1 MPKLVG
7 SNVHTPMPPSPT
19 AKAPSLGATTDRIR
33 QLDVLR
39 GVALLGILVMNMIS
53 FGLPG
58 VLYFNPV
65 ALGPLEGLDR
75 AAFLFSEVFANEKFM
90 GLFSVLFG
98 AGVVLFTDRIRSKGK
113 SEAAWHY
120 RRNGWLLLFGLAHA
134 YLLWNGDILVTYAI
148 CSVWLFL
155 FRGWSVRGLLI
166 ATGILLGGLM
176 LANLFFGWSMP
187 YWTPEELDG
196 LRAFWS
202 PDATSVAQEINAY
215 RGSWLDQMAQRIPG
229 AIAIQTALLPFVAP
243 RATGM
248 MLLGMALYKAGVL
261 TGQRNRQ
268 WNGRLALIGLGF
280 GTLIS
285 GFGVWQ
291 NEAAGWSMEYSFFT
305 GSVLRTLGMIPLVLG
320 YIGGILWLCDG
331 RLGAWMER
339 RLAPVGRMAMT
350 NYLTQTLLATA
361 VMYGHGLGWFAT
373 MGRAELW
380 LVILPIWGLQI
391 AWSSWWMARFRFGP
405 FEWLWRTA
413 TYWRA
418 QPMRR

>member
-1 MPKLVG
+1 MG
-7 SNVHTPMPPSPT
+7 
-19 AKAPSLGATTDRIR
+19 R
-33 QLDVLR
+33 
-39 GVALLGILVMNMIS
+39 
-53 FGLPG
+53 
-58 VLYFNPV
+58 
-65 ALGPLEGLDR
+65 LEGLDR

-166 ATGILLGGLM
+166 AAGVFLGGLAGQPLLRM
-176 LANLFFGWSMP
+176 VHALLDPRRTGWPPRVLVS
-187 YWTPEELDG
+187 
-196 LRAFWS
+196 
-202 PDATSVAQEINAY
+202 DAASLAQEVDAY

-229 AIAIQTALLPFVAP
+229 ALAIQTALLLFVAP

-248 MLLGMALYKAGVL
+248 MLPGMALYKAADVL
-261 TGQRNRQ
+261 TGGRDRQ

-291 NEAAGWSMEYSFFT
+291 NEAVDWSMEYSFFT
-305 GSVLRTLGMIPLVLG
+305 GSVLRTLGMVPLVLG
-320 YIGGILWLCDG
+320 YIGGILWLCEG
-331 RLGAWMER
+331 KIGPWLER
-339 RLAPVGRMAMT
+339 RLAPVGRMA
-350 NYLTQTLLATA
+350 NDELPHPDH
-361 VMYGHGLGWFAT
+361 VGHHHHVRARPGDGTTRWVGQNCGSSSCPSGGCKSCGPHGGWSTSASVPSSGSGARPPT
-373 MGRAELW
+373 GRRNRCGADR
-380 LVILPIWGLQI
+380 PDPNK
-391 AWSSWWMARFRFGP
+391 ACPTFPA
-405 FEWLWRTA
+405 
-413 TYWRA
+413 WRA
-418 QPMRR
+418 CRV

>member
-1 MPKLVG
+1 M
-7 SNVHTPMPPSPT
+7 SAQTPVS
-19 AKAPSLGATTDRIR
+19 GADRIR

-58 VLYFNPV
+58 ILYFNPV
-65 ALGPLEGLDR
+65 ALGSLEGLDR
-75 AAFLFSEVFANEKFM
+75 VAFLFSEVFANEKFM

-120 RRNGWLLLFGLAHA
+120 RRNGWLILFGLAHA

-155 FRGWSVRGLLI
+155 FRAWSVRGLLI
-166 ATGILLGGLM
+166 AAGVFLGGLM

-187 YWTPEELDG
+187 YWTPKELEG

-202 PDATSVAQEINAY
+202 PDAASVAQEVNAY

-229 AIAIQTALLPFVAP
+229 ALAIQTALLPFVAP

-261 TGQRNRQ
+261 TGGRDRQ
-268 WNGRLALIGLGF
+268 WNGRLALIGFGL

-305 GSVLRTLGMIPLVLG
+305 GSVLRTLGMVPLVLG
-320 YIGGILWLCDG
+320 YIGGILWLCEG
-331 RLGAWMER
+331 QLGPWLER

-350 NYLTQTLLATA
+350 NYLTQTILATTI
-361 VMYGHGLGWFAT
+361 MYGHGLGW
-373 MGRAELW
+373 
-380 LVILPIWGLQI
+380 
-391 AWSSWWMARFRFGP
+391 
-405 FEWLWRTA
+405 
-413 TYWRA
+413 
-418 QPMRR
+418 

>member
-1 MPKLVG
+1 MSAQKPI
-7 SNVHTPMPPSPT
+7 
-19 AKAPSLGATTDRIR
+19 AGADRIH

-39 GVALLGILVMNMIS
+39 GVALLGILVMNMIY

-58 VLYFNPV
+58 ALYLNPV

-148 CSVWLFL
+148 CSVWLFF
-155 FRGWSVRGLLI
+155 FRGWSVRGLLL
-166 ATGILLGGLM
+166 AAGVFLGGLM

-202 PDATSVAQEINAY
+202 PDAASVAQEVDAY

-229 AIAIQTALLPFVAP
+229 ALAVQTALLPFVAP

-261 TGQRNRQ
+261 TGGRDRQ
-268 WNGRLALIGLGF
+268 WNGRLALIGLGL

-291 NEAAGWSMEYSFFT
+291 NEAVAWSMEYSFFT
-305 GSVLRTLGMIPLVLG
+305 GSVLRTLGMAPLVLG
-320 YIGGILWLCDG
+320 YIGGILWLCEG
-331 RLGAWMER
+331 QLGAWLER

-350 NYLTQTLLATA
+350 NYLTQTILATTI
-361 VMYGHGLGWFAT
+361 MYGHGLGWYPT

-380 LVILPIWGLQI
+380 LLILPIWGLQI
-391 AWSSWWMARFRFGP
+391 AWSSWWMERFHFGP
-405 FEWLWRTA
+405 FEWLWRSA
-413 TYWRA
+413 TYWKA